1 MSLLFTLGKSSTLVS
16 LLLSEQGFC
25 QGPFQEKDFID
36 KEKLLSQEYP
46 PVFKLYGESR
56 NLSPE
61 AKSRQPVTRFYL
73 RRNVLKIEK
82 QSLKC
87 VLKYNSSEENFAT
100 EILITESFLFP
111 EYSFTSNILL
121 NKEETFPC
129 ISFGIPDQLFQFLLR
144 VLLMLLFGS
153 DLLVRLD

>member
-36 KEKLLSQEYP
+36 KEKLQIIIRGISKFKSRSQEQSTGNS
-46 PVFKLYGESR
+46 K
-56 NLSPE
+56 
-61 AKSRQPVTRFYL
+61 FYL

-144 VLLMLLFGS
+144 VILMLLFGS